1 MYRFWAHTARFFCL
15 LSKPQVSGLAWA
27 WALLLFVSNAY
38 AGQVTLAWDAVSA
51 PSLSGYR
58 LYYGQNSGSYSSQLD
73 AGTQTTYT
81 VSGLTDGQTYYF
93 AVTAYDADEESAFS
107 NEVSVT
113 ISASGVQLST
123 NPSTVPTGGT
133 VTATWSEIAN
143 PTTTDWL
150 GLYVPGTANTA
161 SLWLY
166 VSCSKTLA
174 VPKPPGPVLLQCPPR
189 SLRAV
194 MSCAFWPITTLCS
207 LRRATLLL
215 PHRY

>member
-1 MYRFWAHTARFFCL
+1 MPNGVIVEHHRELTTFRRLIYVCKLLWRCSNVQILGSYCAFF
-15 LSKPQVSGLAWA
+15 VSSQNLKRQAWLGPGP
-27 WALLLFVSNAY
+27 LLLFVSNAY

-133 VTATWSEIAN
+133 VTATWSEIAS

-161 SLWLY
+161 SLIG
-166 VSCSKTLA
+166 S
-174 VPKPPGPVLLQCPPR
+174 
-189 SLRAV
+189 
-194 MSCAFWPITTLCS
+194 M
-207 LRRATLLL
+207 
-215 PHRY
+215 

>member
-1 MYRFWAHTARFFCL
+1 MEVLKCTDSGLILRFFCL

-58 LYYGQNSGSYSSQLD
+58 LYYGQNSSSYSSQLD

-93 AVTAYDADEESAFS
+93 AVTAYDADEESDFS

-123 NPSTVPTGGT
+123 NPSTIPTG
-133 VTATWSEIAN
+133 
-143 PTTTDWL
+143 
-150 GLYVPGTANTA
+150 VP
-161 SLWLY
+161 
-166 VSCSKTLA
+166 
-174 VPKPPGPVLLQCPPR
+174 
-189 SLRAV
+189 
-194 MSCAFWPITTLCS
+194 
-207 LRRATLLL
+207 
-215 PHRY
+215 

>member
-1 MYRFWAHTARFFCL
+1 MHRFWVHTARFFCL

-38 AGQVTLAWDAVSA
+38 AGQVTLAWDAVSD

-81 VSGLTDGQTYYF
+81 VPGLTDGQTYYF

-113 ISASGVQLST
+113 ISGNTPGSGTIPQQQMRVVS
-123 NPSTVPTGGT
+123 VD
-133 VTATWSEIAN
+133 SEELVGENGAA
-143 PTTTDWL
+143 DE
-150 GLYVPGTANTA
+150 
-161 SLWLY
+161 
-166 VSCSKTLA
+166 C
-174 VPKPPGPVLLQCPPR
+174 
-189 SLRAV
+189 
-194 MSCAFWPITTLCS
+194 
-207 LRRATLLL
+207 
-215 PHRY
+215 H

>member
-1 MYRFWAHTARFFCL
+1 MHRFWAHTARFFCL

-27 WALLLFVSNAY
+27 WALALLLFVSNAY

-113 ISASGVQLST
+113 IPTPGVQLST

-133 VTATWSEIAN
+133 VTATWSGIAS
-143 PTTTDWL
+143 PTTTDWI
-150 GLYVPGTANTA
+150 GLYMAG
-161 SLWLY
+161 
-166 VSCSKTLA
+166 
-174 VPKPPGPVLLQCPPR
+174 PPIQ
-189 SLRAV
+189 
-194 MSCAFWPITTLCS
+194 TTLIGS
-207 LRRATLLL
+207 M
-215 PHRY
+215 